1 MSTAEWPIGKRGRS
15 VIVVQGEEDARQL
28 APILLDERPDPSD
41 PGIAAVVAALPDLSV
56 STEELAL
63 EVRTAGIESVWLVVP
78 ASEKARHFCDELGDA
93 LLDAGLLHAT
103 YAPLPPDWQLTD
115 ILRELSPQRGLLY
128 EILHTLWLAGG
139 PHVAELKGYI
149 KQLAAS
155 TE

>member
-1 MSTAEWPIGKRGRS
+1 MRCSTP
-15 VIVVQGEEDARQL
+15 
-28 APILLDERPDPSD
+28 
-41 PGIAAVVAALPDLSV
+41 V
-56 STEELAL
+56 S
-63 EVRTAGIESVWLVVP
+63 S
-78 ASEKARHFCDELGDA
+78 
-93 LLDAGLLHAT
+93 HAT

-128 EILHTLWLAGG
+128 EILHMLWLAGG